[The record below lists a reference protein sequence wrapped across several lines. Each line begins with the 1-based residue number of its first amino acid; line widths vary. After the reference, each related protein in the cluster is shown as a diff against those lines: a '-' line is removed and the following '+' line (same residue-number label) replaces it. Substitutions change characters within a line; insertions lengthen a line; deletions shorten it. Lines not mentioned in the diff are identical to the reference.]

1 MPDHVTRS
9 RTTAPDGMIARGAFR
24 RRRSVIFVN
33 FRAAAARE
41 SPSPALAPPGLSGH
55 RFTMR
60 RPVPRPVRD
69 RRIAEE
75 AGRRG
80 ERLAGWWLRLKG
92 WSILDRRVRTPL
104 GEVDLIAKKGA
115 LIAFVEVKARRTAAG
130 LDHAIDQRRLARVAA
145 AAEAL
150 MPRYATVG
158 EDIRVDVILLA
169 PGTRPRHI
177 ENAWIG
183 Y

>member
-1 MPDHVTRS
+1 MRPPPS
-9 RTTAPDGMIARGAFR
+9 RP
-24 RRRSVIFVN
+24 
-33 FRAAAARE
+33 AAARR
-41 SPSPALAPPGLSGH
+41 A
-55 RFTMR
+55 
-60 RPVPRPVRD
+60 
-69 RRIAEE
+69 AED
-75 AGRRG
+75 AGRRA

-92 WSILDRRVRTPL
+92 WQILDRRVRTPA
-104 GEVDLIAKKGA
+104 GEVDLVAKRGA
-115 LIAFVEVKARRTAAG
+115 LIAFVEVKARRTPAA

-145 AAEAL
+145 AAEVL
-150 MPRYATVG
+150 MPRYATAG